1 MFIKPLAFCNPVLS
15 KIQAMPNNYNWQTT
29 KVDKVRTFVVTV
41 INAQREREQSVK
53 ETGASKKKKV
63 PPLRDDRETRAI
75 PAKPVPSYKRL
86 Q

>member
-1 MFIKPLAFCNPVLS
+1 MFIKPLAFCNTVLS

-53 ETGASKKKKV
+53 ETGASKKKKKSSFAWRS
-63 PPLRDDRETRAI
+63 RDARDSRKACPT
-75 PAKPVPSYKRL
+75 L
-86 Q
+86 